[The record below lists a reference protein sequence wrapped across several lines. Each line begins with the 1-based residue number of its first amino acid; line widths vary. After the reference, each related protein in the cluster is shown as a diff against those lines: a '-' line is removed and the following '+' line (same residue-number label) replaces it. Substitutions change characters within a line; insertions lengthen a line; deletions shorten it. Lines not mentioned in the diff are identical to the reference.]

1 MISISVARLFWLS
14 HMTLGRAILVSFV
27 LVWGSPA
34 IVHGDVVRLRLVDD
48 QRLLVDVINSVV
60 EVLFALDVVIAM
72 IILSVIPERA
82 DVSNLVLQLSKVRIV
97 VLTVRLDLGL
107 LTLVL
112 NQELSALSL
121 VAELVCWTCLF
132 LVGGSRI
139 QTRLLVCVFGKA
151 IAVVV
156 F

>member
-1 MISISVARLFWLS
+1 M
-14 HMTLGRAILVSFV
+14 
-27 LVWGSPA
+27 
-34 IVHGDVVRLRLVDD
+34 
-48 QRLLVDVINSVV
+48 VDVINSVV